1 MTINGDVNLD
11 RVQLI
16 MSDLGMAEDEIFKKR
31 QQTEKMFAD
40 RNRLKKR
47 REKQDKL
54 RRTNSAPHFTL
65 GGQYAP
71 SVIISFTLIV
81 FFLNILTILIFM
93 IGTKC
98 NIFCI

>member
-16 MSDLGMAEDEIFKKR
+16 MSDLGLAEDEIFKKR

-47 REKQDKL
+47 REKREKL
-54 RRTNSAPHFTL
+54 MRSRSAPSFTL

-71 SVIISFTLIV
+71 SVIIFNHTR
-81 FFLNILTILIFM
+81 
-93 IGTKC
+93 
-98 NIFCI
+98 

>member
-16 MSDLGMAEDEIFKKR
+16 MSDLGLAEDEIFKKR

-47 REKQDKL
+47 REKREKL
-54 RRTNSAPHFTL
+54 MRSNSAPNFVL

-71 SVIISFTLIV
+71 SVIIIYIHLCSVLRNV
-81 FFLNILTILIFM
+81 L
-93 IGTKC
+93 C
-98 NIFCI
+98 

>member
-16 MSDLGMAEDEIFKKR
+16 LSDLGYAEDEIFKKR

-40 RNRLKKR
+40 RNKLKKK
-47 REKQDKL
+47 REKHEKL
-54 RRTNSAPHFTL
+54 MRSKSAPSFQL

-71 SVIISFTLIV
+71 SVIL
-81 FFLNILTILIFM
+81 LYY
-93 IGTKC
+93 
-98 NIFCI
+98 

>member
-16 MSDLGMAEDEIFKKR
+16 LSDLGYAEDEIFKKR

-40 RNRLKKR
+40 RNKLKKK
-47 REKQDKL
+47 REKHEKL
-54 RRTNSAPHFTL
+54 MRSRSAPSFQL

-71 SVIISFTLIV
+71 SVIIVLLTLFQFVSIQFFSFL
-81 FFLNILTILIFM
+81 
-93 IGTKC
+93 
-98 NIFCI
+98 

>member
-1 MTINGDVNLD
+1 VNGDVNLD

-40 RNRLKKR
+40 RNKLKKR
-47 REKQDKL
+47 REKRDKL
-54 RRTNSAPHFTL
+54 MRSKSAPNFVL

-71 SVIISFTLIV
+71 SVINTFYYLYSYTLIPS
-81 FFLNILTILIFM
+81 FFD
-93 IGTKC
+93 
-98 NIFCI
+98 

>member
-16 MSDLGMAEDEIFKKR
+16 MSDLGLAEDDIFKRR

-40 RNRLKKR
+40 RNRMKKR

-54 RRTNSAPHFTL
+54 MRSKSAPSFAL

-71 SVIISFTLIV
+71 SVV
-81 FFLNILTILIFM
+81 FILILVF
-93 IGTKC
+93 I
-98 NIFCI
+98 N